1 MCVYSETLSLFRVF
15 FYIKFNQ
22 KPKTKDQSE
31 KDTEVKRILLIQSRM
46 WLKTK
51 LRLRVNLA
59 KTT

>member
-31 KDTEVKRILLIQSRM
+31 KT
-46 WLKTK
+46 LKLK
-51 LRLRVNLA
+51 ESY
-59 KTT
+59 